1 MLFSLAPEQTV
12 CFLKPVGQAGLL
24 HQSLAA
30 ICYFCSRLW
39 KPAGKS
45 HAIVPGAMQRYK
57 KSHSLPQRE
66 LSQKRQQ
73 KLIDLF
79 HFVPCSFFHIVSQHT
94 FCCVFFNVCSLLSA
108 PTATDCS
115 IQFAVVVSPLCR
127 FVFLTLLHNKVSP
140 LICCTP
146 VT

>member
-30 ICYFCSRLW
+30 ICCFCNILW

-66 LSQKRQQ
+66 LSQKRQ
-73 KLIDLF
+73 
-79 HFVPCSFFHIVSQHT
+79 
-94 FCCVFFNVCSLLSA
+94 
-108 PTATDCS
+108 
-115 IQFAVVVSPLCR
+115 
-127 FVFLTLLHNKVSP
+127 
-140 LICCTP
+140 
-146 VT
+146 